1 MLKIEFLKP
10 VSMILCA
17 ALSLGGVGAAYAAG
31 LSKSEIK
38 EEKEVSTE
46 AEAEQETQNIEKD
59 ETVYVIAGADGSVQK
74 IIVSDWIKNSLGRDK
89 ILDSSELNDPENVKG
104 DESYTVN
111 GDGARVWDA
120 DGNDIYYMGNIEK
133 ELPVN
138 ISVSY
143 KLDRKSIAPDELKGK
158 SGKVTIRFDYKNN
171 QYETVEIDGK
181 KEKMYVPFVMLT
193 GMLFDNDVFTNV
205 DVSGGKLINDG
216 SRTAVV
222 GVTLPGLQENLKLD
236 PEKLEIPSFVEITAD
251 VRNFEMNDTVTIAT
265 NEVFNKINTEKLSSA
280 DDLTDSLDQLTDAMN
295 RLMDGSSQLYSGL
308 CTLLEKSGELI
319 SGINKLA
326 EGAAQVKNGS
336 GALRDGSAELQKGAA
351 ELSDGLNI
359 LDSNSAKLNDGAKTV
374 FDSLLSMA
382 ETQIRDAGVDI
393 PNLTIDNYKDVLDK
407 VIVSLDG
414 SNVLKIAQDT
424 ARVKVTAAVNS
435 QRNTIKSA
443 VTDAVRAEIKP
454 KIAAAVRSEVEP
466 KVEASVRAE
475 VKVKVFEAVKTEV
488 ANKVTEEVKTSV
500 TSQVLA
506 SMNMTPESYAEAVA
520 AGSVSEEVQ
529 QAVSSTIADQMASEA
544 VLKIISDTVDE
555 QMASSDILNTIN
567 ANTDNQMKSESIK
580 AVISSKTDEQMNSE
594 DIQKLISAKTEEQ
607 LSSVEIERLIELK
620 TNEKTSELIEQN
632 MNSSEVQ
639 NQITEA
645 LRSAESGAASISAA
659 KAQLLSYNEFYSGL
673 NQYTAGVGSAA
684 GGATQLRNGADA
696 LSDGASQLDEGIK
709 ELYNGILTLKNGA
722 PALQSGVSEL
732 RDGSLKLSE
741 GLREFNEKGVGKLKD
756 AVDGDLAGLLTRVKA
771 TVDVSKNY
779 KSFSGISD
787 EMSGQVKFIY
797 KTSFGN

>member
-1 MLKIEFLKP
+1 MLKKEFLKP
-10 VSMILCA
+10 VSIILCA

-59 ETVYVIAGADGSVQK
+59 ETVYVIAGADGSVQR

-143 KLDRKSIAPDELKGK
+143 KLDGKSIAPDELKGK
-158 SGKVTIRFDYKNN
+158 SGKVTIRIDYKNN

-222 GVTLPGLQENLKLD
+222 GVALPGLQENLKLD

-265 NEVFNKINTEKLSSA
+265 NEVFNKINTEKLNSA

-374 FDSLLSMA
+374 FDSLLSVA
-382 ETQIRDAGVDI
+382 ESQIRDAGADI

-407 VIVSLDG
+407 VIVSLDS

-424 ARVKVTAAVNS
+424 AREKVTAAVNS

-443 VTDAVRAEIKP
+443 VTDAVRAEVSAKVES
-454 KIAAAVRSEVEP
+454 AVRSEVES
-466 KVEASVRAE
+466 KVLSAVQSEVEA
-475 VKVKVFEAVKTEV
+475 KVTVAVKEEV
-488 ANKVTEEVKTSV
+488 SGKVTAGVRENVMT
-500 TSQVLA
+500 QVLA
-506 SMNMTPESYAEAVA
+506 AMNMTPESYAEAVS
-520 AGSVSEEVQ
+520 AGAITSEQQRQINEEVD
-529 QAVSSTIADQMASEA
+529 A
-544 VLKIISDTVDE
+544 
-555 QMASSDILNTIN
+555 QMASS
-567 ANTDNQMKSESIK
+567 
-580 AVISSKTDEQMNSE
+580 AVQKIIADTLETQMNSDE
-594 DIQKLISAKTEEQ
+594 VKSTVSANVDAQMNSDAVKALIESNTASQMNSDDVKGLIVAKTEEQ
-607 LSSVEIERLIELK
+607 FASVNVQKLIETTTDQK
-620 TNEKTSELIEQN
+620 SAELIEQN

-639 NQITEA
+639 NQITDA
-645 LRSAESGAASISAA
+645 LRAAESGASDISAA

-684 GGATQLRNGADA
+684 GGAAQLRNGADA